1 MRVHHLNCTS
11 MCPPGGRFFDGRSP
25 LYRSATLVCH
35 CLLVETRNGLV
46 LVDTGFGLGDDR
58 RPRPRLSPVFLAVN
72 RPWLREAQTAV
83 RQIEALGYSARDVR
97 HIVLTHLDFDHAGGL
112 DDFPA
117 ASVHLLDVEEKAA
130 ARQRT
135 PLDRMRYRPQQWASR
150 PRWVTYHRSEGEPWF
165 GFECVRQLAG
175 VPPGILLV
183 PLAGHTL
190 GHAGVA
196 IESDGGWLLH
206 AGDAYF
212 YRAGDAAAKS
222 QLHAGPARVPA
233 ADGEGPRAEAEQP
246 GAAARPRA
254 RPRRRGH
261 HLLRARRRGVRDAV
275 GASPR
280 TCRRARA
287 RGEPGVLSPLPPSPR
302 PSPPAHAW
310 GEGVRGSLRL
320 PQAPGRWKE
329 LATSAGWR
337 ASSRRRRGASAA
349 RRRRRRRSCPS
360 RRTGRASAPRR
371 CRRTSGRAPAFPS
384 PSGTAA

>member
-46 LVDTGFGLGDDR
+46 LVDTGLGLGDDR
-58 RPRPRLSPVFLAVN
+58 RRRPRLSPVFLAVS

-83 RQIEALGYSARDVR
+83 RQVEALGYSARDVR

-117 ASVHLLDVEEKAA
+117 ASVHLLDAEEKSA

-150 PRWVTYHRSEGEPWF
+150 PRWVTYPRSEGEPWF

-175 VPPGILLV
+175 VAPGILLV

-196 IESDGGWLLH
+196 VESEGGWLLH

-212 YRAGDAAAKS
+212 YRQEMQPRNPGCTPGLSAYQRVMEKDRGLRLNNQARLRDLARDHGGDVTIFSAHDAVEFETLAGRPANV
-222 QLHAGPARVPA
+222 PARL
-233 ADGEGPRAEAEQP
+233 EREISQ
-246 GAAARPRA
+246 
-254 RPRRRGH
+254 
-261 HLLRARRRGVRDAV
+261 
-275 GASPR
+275 AS
-280 TCRRARA
+280 
-287 RGEPGVLSPLPPSPR
+287 
-302 PSPPAHAW
+302 
-310 GEGVRGSLRL
+310 
-320 PQAPGRWKE
+320 
-329 LATSAGWR
+329 
-337 ASSRRRRGASAA
+337 
-349 RRRRRRRSCPS
+349 
-360 RRTGRASAPRR
+360 
-371 CRRTSGRAPAFPS
+371 
-384 PSGTAA
+384 

>member
-46 LVDTGFGLGDDR
+46 LVDTGLGLGDDR
-58 RPRPRLSPVFLAVN
+58 RRRPRLSPVFLAVS

-83 RQIEALGYSARDVR
+83 RQVEALGYSARDVR

-117 ASVHLLDVEEKAA
+117 ASVHLLDAEEKSAS
-130 ARQRT
+130 RRRT

-150 PRWVTYHRSEGEPWF
+150 PRWVTYPRSEGEPWF

-175 VPPGILLV
+175 VAPGILLV

-196 IESDGGWLLH
+196 VESEGGWLLH

-212 YRAGDAAAKS
+212 YRQEMQPRNPGCTPGLSAYQRVMEKDRGLRLNNQARLRDLARDHGGDVTIFSAHDAVEFETLAGRPANV
-222 QLHAGPARVPA
+222 PARL
-233 ADGEGPRAEAEQP
+233 EREISQ
-246 GAAARPRA
+246 
-254 RPRRRGH
+254 
-261 HLLRARRRGVRDAV
+261 
-275 GASPR
+275 AS
-280 TCRRARA
+280 
-287 RGEPGVLSPLPPSPR
+287 
-302 PSPPAHAW
+302 
-310 GEGVRGSLRL
+310 
-320 PQAPGRWKE
+320 
-329 LATSAGWR
+329 
-337 ASSRRRRGASAA
+337 
-349 RRRRRRRSCPS
+349 
-360 RRTGRASAPRR
+360 
-371 CRRTSGRAPAFPS
+371 
-384 PSGTAA
+384 

>member
-46 LVDTGFGLGDDR
+46 LVDTGLGLGDDR
-58 RPRPRLSPVFLAVN
+58 RRRPRLSPVFLAVS

-83 RQIEALGYSARDVR
+83 RQVEALGYSARDVR

-117 ASVHLLDVEEKAA
+117 ASVHLLDAEEKSA

-150 PRWVTYHRSEGEPWF
+150 PRWVTYPRSEGEPWF

-175 VPPGILLV
+175 VAPGILLV

-196 IESDGGWLLH
+196 VESEGGWLLH

-212 YRAGDAAAKS
+212 YRQEMQPRNPGCTPGLSAYQRVMEKDRGLRLNNQARLRDLARDHGGDVTIFCAHDAVEFETLAGRPANV
-222 QLHAGPARVPA
+222 PARL
-233 ADGEGPRAEAEQP
+233 EREISQ
-246 GAAARPRA
+246 
-254 RPRRRGH
+254 
-261 HLLRARRRGVRDAV
+261 
-275 GASPR
+275 AS
-280 TCRRARA
+280 
-287 RGEPGVLSPLPPSPR
+287 
-302 PSPPAHAW
+302 
-310 GEGVRGSLRL
+310 
-320 PQAPGRWKE
+320 
-329 LATSAGWR
+329 
-337 ASSRRRRGASAA
+337 
-349 RRRRRRRSCPS
+349 
-360 RRTGRASAPRR
+360 
-371 CRRTSGRAPAFPS
+371 
-384 PSGTAA
+384 

>member
-46 LVDTGFGLGDDR
+46 LVDTGLGLGDDR
-58 RPRPRLSPVFLAVN
+58 RPRPRLSPVFLAVS

-83 RQIEALGYSARDVR
+83 RQVEALGYSARDVR

-117 ASVHLLDVEEKAA
+117 ASVHLLDAEEKSA

-150 PRWVTYHRSEGEPWF
+150 PRWVTYPRSEGEPWF

-175 VPPGILLV
+175 VAPGILLV

-196 IESDGGWLLH
+196 VESEGGWLLH

-212 YRAGDAAAKS
+212 YRQEMQPRNPGCTPGLRAYQRLMEKDRGLRLNNQARLRDLARDHGGDVTIFSAHDAVEFETLAGRPANV
-222 QLHAGPARVPA
+222 PARL
-233 ADGEGPRAEAEQP
+233 EREISQ
-246 GAAARPRA
+246 
-254 RPRRRGH
+254 
-261 HLLRARRRGVRDAV
+261 
-275 GASPR
+275 AS
-280 TCRRARA
+280 
-287 RGEPGVLSPLPPSPR
+287 
-302 PSPPAHAW
+302 
-310 GEGVRGSLRL
+310 
-320 PQAPGRWKE
+320 
-329 LATSAGWR
+329 
-337 ASSRRRRGASAA
+337 
-349 RRRRRRRSCPS
+349 
-360 RRTGRASAPRR
+360 
-371 CRRTSGRAPAFPS
+371 
-384 PSGTAA
+384 